1 MYEINFDQLI
11 HVHFIGIGGISM
23 SGLAEVLLDRHF
35 TVSGSDRVPSDLT
48 RHLEGMGAHIMYPQ
62 SADNIT
68 DDIDC
73 VVYTAAIHSDNPEY
87 AAAQEKNIPMLTRAQ
102 LLGEIMKHYDNSIA
116 VAGTHGKTTTSS
128 MISQILLEGPKDP
141 TLSIGGIFKAINS
154 NIHVGNSDLFLT
166 EACEYTNSF
175 LQLYAKYSVI
185 LNVEAEH
192 LDFFKDINDI
202 RKSFHQFAADTKAD
216 GAVVI
221 NNEIP
226 DYQELVEGIKAKV
239 ITVGFDEAADYHA
252 ADITY
257 DETGEARFRVVGFGK
272 DLGEIV
278 LSVPGRHNV
287 GNALAAIAVARELGF
302 DMETIAAGLKKF
314 GGAKRRFEY
323 KGKYHGATVV
333 DDYAHHPTEVRAS
346 LDAAQKY
353 PHKRLVV
360 VFQPHTYTRTKAFL
374 DDFAKALSVADQVV
388 LAEIFPAREK
398 DIYGVHSIDLCKRI
412 CELGTPCECF
422 PSFDEIEKFLQ
433 KNIIDGD
440 LLITM
445 GAGDVYKIGENLL
458 KDEL

>member
-1 MYEINFDQLI
+1 MYEINFDQPI

-35 TVSGSDRVPSDLT
+35 TVSGSDRAPSDLT

-333 DDYAHHPTEVRAS
+333 DDYAHHPTDVRAS

-412 CELGTPCECF
+412 RELGTPCECF

-445 GAGDVYKIGENLL
+445 GAGDVYKIGESLL